1 MLWINQFL
9 VGGLVYSF
17 GELLW
22 KDRSVPASAPVLE
35 GALLGTMV
43 VRVAAGGFHSGA
55 VSEQGHVY
63 TWGENTGGQ
72 CGLTERGSEKTITG
86 TLQWLGLGSPFPFFL
101 PLFGL
106 VRAVNQ

>member
-1 MLWINQFL
+1 MFL

-22 KDRSVPASAPVLE
+22 KEMSVPASAPVLE
-35 GALLGTMV
+35 GSLLGKMV
-43 VRVAAGGFHSGA
+43 VRVTAGGFHCGA

-72 CGLTERGSEKTITG
+72 CGLTERGTEKNIT
-86 TLQWLGLGSPFPFFL
+86 GSPFFP
-101 PLFGL
+101 PFGL
-106 VRAVNQ
+106 VRDVNQ